1 MNVPAD
7 RKYTRSHEWAKQEG
21 PLIVVGIS
29 DFAQGSLGDVVF
41 VETPEVGRQVHAGE
55 AVAVVESVKTASDI
69 YAPVSGTIVEVNEA
83 LADEPELVNG
93 DPYGTGWIFKLEP
106 SDPAEFDALLG
117 PDDYTKVIEEES

>member
-21 PLIVVGIS
+21 SLIVVGIS

-41 VETPEVGRQVHAGE
+41 VETPEVGREVRAGE

-69 YAPVSGTIVEVNEA
+69 YAPVSGKVVEVNEA

-93 DPYGTGWIFKLEP
+93 DPYGAGWIFKLEP
-106 SDPAEFDALLG
+106 SGPAEFDALLG